1 MYKYE
6 AICVILVFIHLYVA
20 VGTELFICMYLSK
33 TYSDVKHI
41 LKSDVYWIIQ
51 YLLKLREKEAI

>member
-41 LKSDVYWIIQ
+41 LKSDVY
-51 YLLKLREKEAI
+51 